1 MEAREG
7 GSGRQPSRSSSR
19 AAVGRF
25 LPPPLASA
33 ALIANT
39 TPQANRIPRHH
50 CPCYSRPAQR
60 YLYYDGNCSSFFI
73 SARAYRPSLL
83 RVQEVA
89 RCVCVCVLLS
99 YFISSACD
107 VAASNC
113 ADPRFPLTEF
123 GHQGSHECLPPQTP
137 PPRRPPSHRTTH
149 PTQLLRPL
157 RYAFYSLTPTLRRFA
172 DIKQNCRSLLRDG
185 PCSKNRRS
193 SSKTPPP
200 FPRGLAL
207 IRLLH

>member
-1 MEAREG
+1 MSTERADAVSTRVGCNQPGRTPECGAAKSRTFLAFGCLVLCLEARED

-50 CPCYSRPAQR
+50 CPWYSRPAQR
-60 YLYYDGNCSSFFI
+60 YICMMTGTVLLSSSLPGRTDLRCSVSK
-73 SARAYRPSLL
+73 RLPGAY
-83 RVQEVA
+83 
-89 RCVCVCVLLS
+89 VCVLLS

-157 RYAFYSLTPTLRRFA
+157 RTPF
-172 DIKQNCRSLLRDG
+172 
-185 PCSKNRRS
+185 
-193 SSKTPPP
+193 
-200 FPRGLAL
+200 
-207 IRLLH
+207 IR